1 MQDKTICIL
10 LAGGEGSRLSPL
22 TADRA
27 KPAVPFGGR
36 YRIIDFT
43 LSNCL
48 HSGLRRIL
56 VLTQYKSHSLQKHLR
71 DGWSIFNPE
80 LKEYITPVP
89 PQMRTGKSWYVGTAD
104 AIYQNLYLLE
114 RSGAEL
120 VLILSGDHI
129 YRMDYAAMLEFHVS
143 KGSDVTIASMEVPR
157 KDARAFGVLDVD
169 ENDRVLDFKE
179 KLLNP
184 PSLPNKPDASLA
196 SMGIYVFSLDLLA
209 DCLKTMR
216 ASGGTNMA
224 AAIKAAIAAFE
235 NVKSERVIVI
245 ATDGQPD
252 KVGAA
257 LDAGKAAKKEGIDI
271 IAIGTDDADQGF
283 LKKLASRADLG
294 RKVTSEKFAQSIV
307 DSAQLL
313 PPPRTI
319 VKT

>member
-1 MQDKTICIL
+1 MSNESKGIEIVQQPAGRAVSVRSGGLSISTQSQHVNLHLKREHGQAYFLIDCSASMAGYKLEEAKQGIL
-10 LAGGEGSRLSPL
+10 
-22 TADRA
+22 
-27 KPAVPFGGR
+27 
-36 YRIIDFT
+36 DFA
-43 LSNCL
+43 
-48 HSGLRRIL
+48 
-56 VLTQYKSHSLQKHLR
+56 R
-71 DGWSIFNPE
+71 DAIR
-80 LKEYITPVP
+80 KEY
-89 PQMRTGKSWYVGTAD
+89 
-104 AIYQNLYLLE
+104 LL
-114 RSGAEL
+114 G
-120 VLILSGDHI
+120 LI
-129 YRMDYAAMLEFHVS
+129 EFS
-143 KGSDVTIASMEVPR
+143 SSATI
-157 KDARAFGVLDVD
+157 LC
-169 ENDRVLDFKE
+169 
-179 KLLNP
+179 
-184 PSLPNKPDASLA
+184 KPGRD
-196 SMGIYVFSLDLLA
+196 INLLA